1 MPDSLHRLV
10 YYSRNALPGP
20 EPALAAEVAQIL
32 ASSRRNNP
40 RADVTGAL
48 MFNRGCFAQVLEGPR
63 AAVEATFERIQ
74 RDPRH
79 ADVMLLQFAP
89 VGRRGFP
96 SWSMAFVGRSRRGG
110 SLYGAIAG
118 ESGFDPALLD
128 GERLFATLRGLVL
141 EEEGAP
147 EGEPAA
153 AVA

>member
-10 YYSRNALPGP
+10 YYSRNVLPGP

-32 ASSRRNNP
+32 ASSRCNNP
-40 RADVTGAL
+40 RVGVTGAL

-79 ADVMLLQFAP
+79 SDVMLLQFAP

-96 SWSMAFVGRSRRGG
+96 AWSMAFVGRAGRGG
-110 SLYGAIAG
+110 ELYGGIAG
-118 ESGFDPALLD
+118 ESGFDMALLD
-128 GERLFATLRGLVL
+128 GERLFETLRGLVL
-141 EEEGAP
+141 DEEGAA
-147 EGEPAA
+147 EPAA